1 MTHHKRGRRAAGPQR
16 KRPLE
21 RAGQSLV
28 EFALFLPLF
37 LTLLGGI
44 VDTGM
49 LLSTKNT
56 VSYAARQGARLME
69 AYGAQPGY
77 PDGTILQ
84 SIKATLKAG
93 GLNLNGLQKIT
104 FFKSNAGDTTTA
116 NSGDSAV
123 DAVYTY
129 KSLPDNFVGPTGTYY
144 SCTTSTNSATCP
156 TGDKNMRLN
165 GDFVGVTITCHYN
178 GITPLY
184 SGGVTFNE
192 VSNTQIDPNNAS
204 YVLPTPLA
212 QPTLIP
218 PPPPATY
225 TPAAPYATQVAYT
238 PNPTYTMV
246 AAAQTAIATY
256 NCPNSV
262 AGLVGCWTLDEGA
275 GPRAADS
282 SGQGNDG
289 TLFNYPSGGVSW
301 GGGHSGSALQFD
313 GVNGYVPVQNTMGT
327 LNTANLPHIDGPQTI
342 SWWMNFAAPPPDFET
357 VIGLANSSGT
367 SAVQVGFSS
376 GMMDVRQSGG
386 RVLVSA
392 PIPSANT
399 WHHYAYTYDPTV
411 GTHGTHT
418 LYIDGQSVA
427 TNVTDGAQTGA
438 VASLQFGRWVGGFEY
453 YKGALDEVRIYN
465 RALSL
470 TEVQGLYHVPVAT
483 ATAASV
489 PSATNTATPTNTP
502 TYTAVP
508 TSTPTSAGTATNTAT
523 PANTPTATNTPVVVP
538 TWTASSMSGAPGGT
552 TTNSS
557 SLQ

>member
-1 MTHHKRGRRAAGPQR
+1 MTYHKRGRRAAGPQR

-84 SIKATLKAG
+84 SIKDTLKAG
-93 GLNLNGLQKIT
+93 GLNLSGLQKIT
-104 FFKSNAGDTTTA
+104 FFKSNAGDTATA

-129 KSLPDNFVGPTGTYY
+129 HSSVGNFSGPTGAYY
-144 SCTTSTNSATCP
+144 SCTTLTDAATCP

-165 GDFVGVTITCHYN
+165 GDFVGVTITYHYN
-178 GITPLY
+178 GVTPLY

-225 TPAAPYATQVAYT
+225 MPAAPYATQAAYT

-256 NCPNSV
+256 KCPNAV
-262 AGLVGCWTLDEGA
+262 ASLVGCWTFDEGA
-275 GPRAADS
+275 GPTAADS
-282 SGQGNDG
+282 SGQSNNG
-289 TLFNYPSGGVSW
+289 TLYGGVSW
-301 GGGHSGSALQFD
+301 GGGHSASALKFD
-313 GVNGYVPVQNTMGT
+313 GSTGYVSAGT
-327 LNTANLPHIDGPQTI
+327 TSMPAINGAQTI
-342 SWWMNFAAPPPDFET
+342 SWWMNFATP
-357 VIGLANSSGT
+357 
-367 SAVQVGFSS
+367 GF
-376 GMMDVRQSGG
+376 
-386 RVLVSA
+386 
-392 PIPSANT
+392 
-399 WHHYAYTYDPTV
+399 
-411 GTHGTHT
+411 
-418 LYIDGQSVA
+418 
-427 TNVTDGAQTGA
+427 
-438 VASLQFGRWVGGFEY
+438 
-453 YKGALDEVRIYN
+453 
-465 RALSL
+465 
-470 TEVQGLYHVPVAT
+470 
-483 ATAASV
+483 
-489 PSATNTATPTNTP
+489 
-502 TYTAVP
+502 
-508 TSTPTSAGTATNTAT
+508 
-523 PANTPTATNTPVVVP
+523 
-538 TWTASSMSGAPGGT
+538 
-552 TTNSS
+552 
-557 SLQ
+557 